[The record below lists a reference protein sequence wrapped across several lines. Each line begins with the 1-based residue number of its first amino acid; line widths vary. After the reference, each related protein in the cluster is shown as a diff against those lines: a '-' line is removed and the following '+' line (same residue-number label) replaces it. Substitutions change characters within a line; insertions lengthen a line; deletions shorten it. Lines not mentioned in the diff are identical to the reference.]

1 MRQPGRLSAFVL
13 VLALPALAQQ
23 SSSSGPAAKP
33 APPRPNPALT
43 EAFKDMAGTW
53 ACTGTMDNPLSPG
66 TQVKTQGEMKLAS
79 ELDGFAYSGL
89 YKMEKNAAMPAP
101 MKARFSWGYDDAK
114 KKLVELGFD
123 NIGSAWAG
131 TSDGMKD
138 GAIVW
143 AEEGAMMG
151 QPAKTRT
158 TVTRKSPKEITVV
171 SEMENKGA
179 WQKMGEDR
187 CKKK

>member
-1 MRQPGRLSAFVL
+1 MRLPSRCVAFAL

-23 SSSSGPAAKP
+23 AKP
-33 APPRPNPALT
+33 TPPKPSPALT

-53 ACTGTMDNPLSPG
+53 SCTGSMDNPLAPG
-66 TQVKTQGEMKLAS
+66 TQVKTQAEMKIARD
-79 ELDGFAYSGL
+79 LDGFAYSGN
-89 YKMEKNAAMPAP
+89 YRMEKSPAMPTP
-101 MKARFSWGYDDAK
+101 MKVRLSWGWDAAK
-114 KKLVELGFD
+114 QKLVEFGFD
-123 NIGSAWAG
+123 NIGSSWVG

-151 QPAKTRT
+151 QAARTRT
-158 TVTRKSPKEITVV
+158 TVTRKGPAEITVV

-179 WQKMGEDR
+179 WQKMAEDR